1 MRETTPGAII
11 IMKAVILLFIVLLA
25 ACSQAPELVI
35 PDARKDKI
43 FTDAVN
49 PITDRYGLEKLRET
63 SLAGDD
69 LEVRVWIEAG
79 AEGKDGFILKRV
91 GDSWSA
97 AAIKQIDCGKVSYYP
112 KDKTYELGKINLS
125 PPKSGWE
132 NTWQKL
138 VATEMPDLPYSYYI
152 LTIDEGVYALETNLK
167 GIYKIRFYGWR
178 EKSPEAAQMRKVG
191 EIIADEFGLHN
202 FKIGSLCL
210 EK

>member
-1 MRETTPGAII
+1 
-11 IMKAVILLFIVLLA
+11 MKAVILLFIILLA
-25 ACSQAPELVI
+25 SCSQKPELII
-35 PDARKDKI
+35 PDAGKDKI
-43 FTDAVN
+43 FTDAIN

-79 AEGKDGFILKRV
+79 AEGIDGFVLKRV
-91 GDSWSA
+91 DDNWSA
-97 AAIKQIDCGKVSYYP
+97 AAVKQIDCRKLNYYP

-125 PPKSGWE
+125 APKSGWE
-132 NTWQKL
+132 NAWQKL
-138 VATEMPDLPYSYYI
+138 VAARMLDLPYSDYI
-152 LTIDEGVYALETNLK
+152 LTIDESAYALETNIN
-167 GIYKIRFYGWR
+167 GIYKIRFYGAQ
-178 EKSPEAAQMRKVG
+178 EKSPEAVQMSIAG